1 VHKVLLGTL
10 FTEDNAQHFEAVEKK
25 RKTSHIFHL
34 LFSKLPIIGFPTY
47 NHTYTFPLP
56 QPDGFCPFW
65 EVWGGGGIFP
75 FVGPVNKR
83 DG

>member
-1 VHKVLLGTL
+1 MLETL
-10 FTEDNAQHFEAVEKK
+10 FTEDNAQHLEAVEKK
-25 RKTSHIFHL
+25 RKTSLIFRL

-47 NHTYTFPLP
+47 NHTYTFPFLSLMVFVHFEE
-56 QPDGFCPFW
+56 GGGW
-65 EVWGGGGIFP
+65 RGGGIFP